1 MVGSWARWAAGLSC
15 ALLAGTLACGSP
27 QPAAEFT
34 VQARE
39 FSFEPASLTIPANA
53 RVRIVLI
60 NQGSVEHDW
69 KVSGLRAQ
77 VHREQ
82 HAGGHGQASAPGEV
96 HLHAA
101 PGRRSTIELT
111 AAQPGTYEI
120 TCTVPGHR
128 EAGMQ
133 GTLVVQAGQAG

>member
-1 MVGSWARWAAGLSC
+1 MVQSWTRWVGAGLSC
-15 ALLAGTLACGSP
+15 AILAGTLACGSP

-34 VQARE
+34 VRARE
-39 FSFEPASLTIPANA
+39 FTFEPATIAIPANT
-53 RVRIVLI
+53 RVRITLI

-69 KVSGLRAQ
+69 KVAGLRAQ

-82 HAGGHGQASAPGEV
+82 HAGGHGTTSAPGEV
-96 HLHAA
+96 HLHAT
-101 PGRRSTIELT
+101 PGNRSRVELT
-111 AAQPGTYEI
+111 ATQPGTYEI

-133 GTLVVQAGQAG
+133 GTLTVRVS